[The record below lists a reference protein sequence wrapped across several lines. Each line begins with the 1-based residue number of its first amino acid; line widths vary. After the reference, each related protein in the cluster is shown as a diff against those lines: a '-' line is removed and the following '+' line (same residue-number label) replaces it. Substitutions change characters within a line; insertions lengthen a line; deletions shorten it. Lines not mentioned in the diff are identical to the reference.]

1 MKITQKLEWDYEE
14 SKVTSTNFMTR
25 DTIKDVVAAEL
36 FIPIVEELY
45 DKNIFTNWSGLT
57 GNAHIRIP
65 LDGLSKENF
74 LIAKQNCENNP
85 NHWVLQR
92 PPYEDIKNLLPKY
105 TFEIYVDYEEELT
118 EVSDV
123 VDKLLNEVRKFSFQ
137 DVQIAREEYAKESQL
152 PRVDIKG
159 LYKKSECSVF
169 NIEKQEDEMI
179 PAESFEE
186 LSEMYLE
193 GDNPEYFY
201 DEETDT
207 YFRNKELIA
216 KSKEYREYEVS
227 PEKRKERAIDEISK
241 MINSEMTDEE
251 KYKVIFD
258 WCVNYFNYAY
268 SGLNYAYAEKEW
280 RKESN
285 ENLTKYYRIYCRNS
299 NLQCKLLGLE
309 SRKKFLEDSKNNS
322 DIPNEAIVRTQK
334 IIEHLEECE
343 KCKQKEKGFMS
354 GNTDSVWLS
363 KYGVCMNFAE
373 IYEFL
378 CGKFSLP
385 CKYIQGSIDSGEYN
399 VGHAWNAIMINGKLK
414 YVDISSAIHC
424 KDKSNTVNLPEDFF
438 GKTFEELQTI
448 DGGKNRR
455 IAEGFEKDI
464 KELIN
469 SSEGWNVGD

>member
-1 MKITQKLEWDYEE
+1 
-14 SKVTSTNFMTR
+14 
-25 DTIKDVVAAEL
+25 
-36 FIPIVEELY
+36 
-45 DKNIFTNWSGLT
+45 
-57 GNAHIRIP
+57 
-65 LDGLSKENF
+65 
-74 LIAKQNCENNP
+74 
-85 NHWVLQR
+85 
-92 PPYEDIKNLLPKY
+92 
-105 TFEIYVDYEEELT
+105 
-118 EVSDV
+118 
-123 VDKLLNEVRKFSFQ
+123 
-137 DVQIAREEYAKESQL
+137 
-152 PRVDIKG
+152 
-159 LYKKSECSVF
+159 
-169 NIEKQEDEMI
+169 MI

-216 KSKEYREYEVS
+216 KSKKYREYEVS
-227 PEKRKERAIDEISK
+227 AEKRKERAIDEISK

-343 KCKQKEKGFMS
+343 K
-354 GNTDSVWLS
+354 
-363 KYGVCMNFAE
+363 
-373 IYEFL
+373 
-378 CGKFSLP
+378 
-385 CKYIQGSIDSGEYN
+385 
-399 VGHAWNAIMINGKLK
+399 
-414 YVDISSAIHC
+414 
-424 KDKSNTVNLPEDFF
+424 
-438 GKTFEELQTI
+438 
-448 DGGKNRR
+448 
-455 IAEGFEKDI
+455 
-464 KELIN
+464 
-469 SSEGWNVGD
+469 